1 MNGERFFDTNLLVY
15 AFDETEKD
23 KHLSAKKLVEEIHKG
38 HAYGIVSNQVLAE
51 LFSVLT
57 TKHRFKMAREDAE
70 ASVNSF
76 IDSPHW
82 RKINYTASTVSK
94 AMRRSAEH
102 GTPLWDALIV
112 ETMVENGVY
121 TLLTEDANGFK
132 DCPVKVVN
140 PFKAGA
146 QTPAS
151 PA

>member
-1 MNGERFFDTNLLVY
+1 MNGEFFVDTNVLAYVFDTTDPQKNEV
-15 AFDETEKD
+15 
-23 KHLSAKKLVEEIHKG
+23 SKKIVGEVMSGLAHGV
-38 HAYGIVSNQVLAE
+38 VSNQVLAE
-51 LFSVLT
+51 LFSILSS
-57 TKHRFKMAREDAE
+57 KSQFKMNKEEARAT
-70 ASVNSF
+70 VNGF
-76 IDSPHW
+76 IVAKNW